1 MTQKIA
7 ARARA
12 LGLLAACALAQSTS
26 QPELMVIA
34 HNFAEHL
41 ARFLSSLRF
50 LQRLRDGSRVHLL
63 LRPRSRK
70 LRTEED

>member
-41 ARFLSSLRF
+41 ARFVSSLPSF
-50 LQRLRDGSRVHLL
+50 SGFGMMGRVHLL
-63 LRPRSRK
+63 LRPAFTE

>member
-1 MTQKIA
+1 MQRA
-7 ARARA
+7 ATRARA
-12 LGLLAACALAQSTS
+12 LGLLAACARAQGTS

-50 LQRLRDGSRVHLL
+50 FQRLRDGGPGAPSLA
-63 LRPRSRK
+63 SAF
-70 LRTEED
+70 TETSD